1 MVKKTPV
8 FITILLIGL
17 VCGILIATKL
27 DFTPQGNA
35 EQQKA
40 IEVRKPAGPP
50 DENVFVKVAELV
62 GPSVV
67 SISTEQIHKI
77 PARRFVSPFRE
88 SPFGEEDFFDRFFK
102 DFFGEIP
109 EREFKQRGLGS
120 GIIIDKRGYILTNE
134 HVVGEADKI
143 TITLP
148 DGREFKGKVK
158 GKDIRSDIAVVKI
171 DAKNILVAKLGDSDT
186 VKIGQWA
193 IAIGNPFGFM
203 VRSPQP
209 TVTVGVIS
217 ATGRSIGGRLARDR
231 DYSSLIQTDAAINPG
246 NSGGPLVNIKGEVI
260 GINVAIFS
268 TTGGYQGVGFAIP
281 INTAKYII
289 EQLIEGKEVLYGWLG
304 VNVQEIDQQLAD
316 YFDLPDRKGVLV
328 AKVLPGS
335 PAEKG
340 GLKEG
345 DIIKT
350 FDGKEVTSL
359 TDLITRVGHT
369 KVGEKVKVK
378 IIRDKKEKILEIKI
392 GKRPEGA
399 EELVKPAAIEKA
411 WRGIEVAPITP
422 ETVRKYRLTQRE
434 GVVVINIKPGS
445 PADEAW
451 IRPGDVIDG
460 INNLPVKD
468 IKDYKEITKKI
479 TADALI
485 RTQRG
490 YTVVKPPREH

>member
-1 MVKKTPV
+1 VIYVIKKTPV

-40 IEVRKPAGPP
+40 VEVRKPAGPP

-67 SISTEQIHKI
+67 SMSTEQIYKI

-88 SPFGEEDFFDRFFK
+88 SPLGEEDFFDRFFK
-102 DFFGEIP
+102 DFFGEMP
-109 EREFKQRGLGS
+109 EREFKERGLGS
-120 GIIIDKRGYILTNE
+120 GVIIDKRGYVLTNE
-134 HVVGEADKI
+134 HVVGKADKI

-148 DGREFKGKVK
+148 DGREYKGTVK
-158 GKDIRSDIAVVKI
+158 GKDVRGDIAVVKI
-171 DAKNILVAKLGDSDT
+171 DAKNIQVAKLGDSDT

-217 ATGRSIGGRLARDR
+217 AIGRSIGGRLARDR

-316 YFDLPDRKGVLV
+316 YFNLLDRKGALV

-350 FDGKEVTSL
+350 FDGKEVASL

-378 IIRDKKEKILEIKI
+378 IIRDKKEKILDIKI
-392 GKRPEGA
+392 GKRPESA
-399 EELVKPAAIEKA
+399 EELVEAAAIEKA
-411 WRGIEVAPITP
+411 
-422 ETVRKYRLTQRE
+422 
-434 GVVVINIKPGS
+434 
-445 PADEAW
+445 
-451 IRPGDVIDG
+451 
-460 INNLPVKD
+460 
-468 IKDYKEITKKI
+468 
-479 TADALI
+479 
-485 RTQRG
+485 
-490 YTVVKPPREH
+490 